1 MRRTEEDLSPLTHF
15 VPAGGKKLF
24 TGKKVTISIPTVAAS
39 AEQNLI
45 GGAVGLAGGGLCQL
59 EVGGKISKQAD
70 DVLF

>member
-15 VPAGGKKLF
+15 VPAGWKKNF
-24 TGKKVTISIPTVAAS
+24 SQEKAKISNPAVAAS

-59 EVGGKISKQAD
+59 EVGGKNLKTS
-70 DVLF
+70 